1 MEDKQKFPFHKG
13 YGKMLTASLLI
24 LTGLLLFARNS
35 GMITE
40 EYFNLLVAWHSL
52 FIIVGT
58 YTIIRQRYLLG
69 GTLLLAGIYLLGN
82 KLMLFPDNSQAMLW
96 PLILILTGI
105 FVISPHRSKHWKTV
119 ECNMPE

>member
-58 YTIIRQRYLLG
+58 YANAIFWAVLY
-69 GTLLLAGIYLLGN
+69 YW
-82 KLMLFPDNSQAMLW
+82 QAS
-96 PLILILTGI
+96 I
-105 FVISPHRSKHWKTV
+105 F
-119 ECNMPE
+119 

>member
-69 GTLLLAGIYLLGN
+69 GTLLLAGIYL
-82 KLMLFPDNSQAMLW
+82 
-96 PLILILTGI
+96 
-105 FVISPHRSKHWKTV
+105 
-119 ECNMPE
+119 

>member
-52 FIIVGT
+52 FIIHHHTPTLSFGR
-58 YTIIRQRYLLG
+58 YFTIGRHLSFRQQ
-69 GTLLLAGIYLLGN
+69 TH
-82 KLMLFPDNSQAMLW
+82 
-96 PLILILTGI
+96 
-105 FVISPHRSKHWKTV
+105 VIPR
-119 ECNMPE
+119 

>member
-58 YTIIRQRYLLG
+58 YSKCYTLLVTLLIIRY
-69 GTLLLAGIYLLGN
+69 
-82 KLMLFPDNSQAMLW
+82 
-96 PLILILTGI
+96 ILILRI
-105 FVISPHRSKHWKTV
+105 INVPKMRQ
-119 ECNMPE
+119 E